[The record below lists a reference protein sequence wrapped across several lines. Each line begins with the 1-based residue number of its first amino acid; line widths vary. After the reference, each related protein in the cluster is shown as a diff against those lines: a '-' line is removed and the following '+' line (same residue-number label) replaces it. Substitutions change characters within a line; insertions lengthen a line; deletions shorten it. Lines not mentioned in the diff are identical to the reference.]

1 MNKVS
6 DDSFTPLFQENKV
19 LISKSTNPTMV
30 TKSKEIIICSFFK
43 FEIYYNRTYAF
54 GGNNYLLI
62 NRKDLSCGQI

>member
-43 FEIYYNRTYAF
+43 FEIYYKMLSTY
-54 GGNNYLLI
+54 
-62 NRKDLSCGQI
+62 K